1 MSTDASSPTD
11 SPEPTAVTQPP
22 AADATGPAA
31 VAVDSVPVAKAA
43 SAHRKRVDL
52 AGNVIATGRRKTAVA
67 RVRLRTGSGVVT
79 VNSRPLEVYF
89 PTVKDREL
97 VAGAL
102 SHVGRQQLVD
112 VDITVTGGGPTGQAG
127 ACRLGIARALKDFDG
142 ELAEPLRQGGLL
154 TRDGRM
160 KERKKYGLRGARR
173 GTQFSK
179 R

>member
-1 MSTDASSPTD
+1 
-11 SPEPTAVTQPP
+11 
-22 AADATGPAA
+22 
-31 VAVDSVPVAKAA
+31 
-43 SAHRKRVDL
+43 
-52 AGNVIATGRRKTAVA
+52 VA
-67 RVRLRTGSGVVT
+67 RVRLRPGSGKIQ
-79 VNSRPLEVYF
+79 VNGRELEVYF
-89 PTVKDREL
+89 PVEKDRAL

-102 SHVGRQQLVD
+102 EQVGRRTAVD
-112 VDITVTGGGPTGQAG
+112 VTITVDGGGPTGQAG
-127 ACRLGIARALKDFDG
+127 ACRLGIARALKAFDG

>member
-1 MSTDASSPTD
+1 MSTDST
-11 SPEPTAVTQPP
+11 PEPAAPP
-22 AADATGPAA
+22 APVSPSGEAPVAVAAPVTPPAPAA
-31 VAVDSVPVAKAA
+31 TPAK
-43 SAHRKRVDL
+43 KRVDL

-67 RVRLRTGSGVVT
+67 RVRLRAGTGVVT
-79 VNSRPLEVYF
+79 INQKPLEVYF
-89 PTVKDREL
+89 PTVKDQEL

-102 SHVGRQQLVD
+102 GHVGRQQSVD
-112 VDITVTGGGPTGQAG
+112 VDITVSGGGPTGQAG
-127 ACRLGIARALKDFDG
+127 ACRLGIARALKDFDA